1 MTQVLS
7 ISATTAAFAA
17 DASKASVR
25 VPRTTEVEVAID
37 ELARKAVQSDDERL
51 KAILN
56 VVRPPAL
63 QIYFLTASQRGQ
75 PHTSLEEAKAAY
87 VQQQN
92 SFEKP
97 KNYKPAVNVSS
108 PSGEGE

>member
-7 ISATTAAFAA
+7 VSATTAGYIS
-17 DASKASVR
+17 DAVKPPGR
-25 VPRTTEVEVAID
+25 IPKTTDVEIAIH
-37 ELARKAVQSDDERL
+37 ELARKAVNSEDQRL

-75 PHTSLEEAKAAY
+75 PQSSFHEAKAAY
-87 VQQQN
+87 EQQQQVIEAKKAVV
-92 SFEKP
+92 SEA
-97 KNYKPAVNVSS
+97 PA
-108 PSGEGE
+108 EQ

>member
-17 DASKASVR
+17 DASKAPVR
-25 VPRTTEVEVAID
+25 VPRSTEVEVAID

-97 KNYKPAVNVSS
+97 KVAKEAVASS
-108 PSGEGE
+108 VASGEGE

>member
-7 ISATTAAFAA
+7 VSATTAGYVSDVAKPPMRIA
-17 DASKASVR
+17 
-25 VPRTTEVEVAID
+25 RTTEVEVAIN
-37 ELARKAVQSDDERL
+37 ELARKAVSSEDERL

-75 PHTSLEEAKAAY
+75 PQSSLTEAKAAY
-87 VQQQN
+87 LQQQQVI
-92 SFEKP
+92 EQ
-97 KNYKPAVNVSS
+97 KPATK
-108 PSGEGE
+108 

>member
-7 ISATTAAFAA
+7 VSATTAGYAS
-17 DASKASVR
+17 DAVKPPGRIA
-25 VPRTTEVEVAID
+25 RTTDVEVAIH
-37 ELARKAVQSDDERL
+37 ELARKATNSEDERL

-75 PHTSLEEAKAAY
+75 PQSSFEEAKAAY
-87 VQQQN
+87 EQQQKVVDPPP
-92 SFEKP
+92 EVM
-97 KNYKPAVNVSS
+97 AD
-108 PSGEGE
+108 SGSDE